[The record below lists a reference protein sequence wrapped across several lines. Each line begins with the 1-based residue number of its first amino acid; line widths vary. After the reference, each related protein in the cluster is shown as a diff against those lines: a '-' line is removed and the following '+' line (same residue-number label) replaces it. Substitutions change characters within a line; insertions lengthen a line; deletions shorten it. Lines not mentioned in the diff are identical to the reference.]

1 MGSPITTTLVHPLDD
16 VVKLCVSLPQPAAKC
31 VLIVGAA
38 TSFLGPFLVA
48 AILREDRRIVVCCL
62 VDVDEE
68 TGVKEIQRVCSSC
81 CCWEEDSLR
90 RLVARVGDPSL
101 RLFGLEEKE
110 YVALKEEVD
119 VVVCVGDGGDGG
131 LALYSEARERL
142 VLPLPNV
149 LHFCDGGRRK
159 PLHYLSSLQQFPS
172 FFSRSPSTIL
182 EESTPD
188 IREMTEDFSTETLG
202 TPWAFWVAEQLLQRG
217 YTDLHVYRLPEV
229 FLAGLSGMTRTDH
242 FASAFLAA
250 VVQEAKIP
258 NGALPVTI
266 TPADTLCE
274 LLAKLI
280 LKANPKHSVYHLQ
293 DHRVLSGQDL
303 CHWAREVVLFC
314 ELVDVA
320 DFMSAVRARGEKS
333 PLFRFLPVLSEWQ
346 SCWFGHN
353 TKSLHVGDS
362 NLWEDLPELC
372 PFTWPHPRAN
382 LQASFHQCFA
392 SEIFDEKPLAIVLDA
407 DRLFDDACRLAGWSE
422 MEDKPFFLQGARKML
437 RSVESEIGAN
447 MCEKQFNSYMS
458 RLSFVQ
464 ALLMDKRSKE
474 DASIELASIH
484 EPIVIVGEP
493 RGGSTFFHKL
503 LSRDPELR
511 GPKMFEQQ
519 CPIAIP
525 ENRMK
530 YRGYFPQEETV
541 DTRVSCIKQGM
552 SLARQSESMGLH
564 EMRLKKK
571 RFVMVGLFHCD
582 SSYTRW
588 LNMNEGAEIKTLSPY
603 VKRTLQHIQR
613 PGDRWML
620 KWSSKYPDEVFQTF
634 PGLRA
639 VCIVRDPKKRVASM
653 VELTYAY
660 SVTRVY
666 NPDKHKIGKF
676 VLSELARRS
685 CNLVAFR
692 EAHPEQDIYD
702 IQFEDM
708 TGDPIGT
715 VKKMYAHFGMTL
727 SAQAQKAMELY
738 VSEEAS
744 KGKSSPGKHAKLL
757 EEFGL
762 TEKDIEDAFAY
773 YYQNII

>member
-541 DTRVSCIKQGM
+541 VSSTHG
-552 SLARQSESMGLH
+552 
-564 EMRLKKK
+564 RL
-571 RFVMVGLFHCD
+571 
-582 SSYTRW
+582 
-588 LNMNEGAEIKTLSPY
+588 
-603 VKRTLQHIQR
+603 
-613 PGDRWML
+613 
-620 KWSSKYPDEVFQTF
+620 
-634 PGLRA
+634 
-639 VCIVRDPKKRVASM
+639 
-653 VELTYAY
+653 
-660 SVTRVY
+660 
-666 NPDKHKIGKF
+666 F
-676 VLSELARRS
+676 VLGVNPVQQLLKMIRRL
-685 CNLVAFR
+685 CLFR
-692 EAHPEQDIYD
+692 SGY
-702 IQFEDM
+702 
-708 TGDPIGT
+708 
-715 VKKMYAHFGMTL
+715 
-727 SAQAQKAMELY
+727 
-738 VSEEAS
+738 
-744 KGKSSPGKHAKLL
+744 
-757 EEFGL
+757 
-762 TEKDIEDAFAY
+762 
-773 YYQNII
+773 